1 MSQFCRNFRV
11 EYTFLGA
18 LGTELAVLA
27 WRSYALEL
35 ANSGGV
41 GAMDDKLH
49 GIE

>member
-35 ANSGGV
+35 ANSWGG
-41 GAMDDKLH
+41 GADVDNFFIL
-49 GIE
+49 